1 MTVHGLFISQCS
13 NYLFQ
18 VTSLRTIAPHTI
30 APGAILSLAKNVEF
44 LRHFPKLNGF
54 NGLGIYGRA
63 ASPAGRSPLVEISG
77 FGTNPGAL
85 KMFAYAP
92 APLPRASALVV
103 VLHGCGQTAAAYD
116 FGTGWSTLAKRY
128 GFALLMPE
136 QQAVNNANTCFNW
149 FNPGDVAR
157 GRGEAA

>member
-1 MTVHGLFISQCS
+1 
-13 NYLFQ
+13 
-18 VTSLRTIAPHTI
+18 
-30 APGAILSLAKNVEF
+30 LSLAKNVEF

-54 NGLGIYGRA
+54 NGLG
-63 ASPAGRSPLVEISG
+63 SLWPKPLRPRGGVRWSKAQG

-85 KMFAYAP
+85 KMFAYVP
-92 APLPRASALVV
+92 EPLPRAPALVV

-136 QQAVNNANTCFNW
+136 QQGANNANTCFNW
-149 FNPGDVAR
+149 FNPGDCRAR
-157 GRGEAA
+157 PRRSRLDPADGRADGRRSQDRSPAASISPGFPPAAR